1 MLCEVR
7 YGDVVSGHV
16 KLSPSQLWKLTFV
29 CEQLHC
35 RKSPQSDCTTGE
47 GFVLEE
53 GGRKVR
59 DGRRKGAEGG
69 VEGSK
74 GGRKEGKKKEG
85 GEKEGKRRE
94 RREEG
99 KHQIKASD

>member
-1 MLCEVR
+1 MLQSCSVR
-7 YGDVVSGHV
+7 QDNRDVASCHV

-29 CEQLHC
+29 CEQFHC
-35 RKSPQSDCTTGE
+35 QKSPQSDCTTGE

-74 GGRKEGKKKEG
+74 GGRKEVKKKEG
-85 GEKEGKRRE
+85 ERRKEGRKK
-94 RREEG
+94 G
-99 KHQIKASD
+99 GGKASD

>member
-1 MLCEVR
+1 VLCEVR
-7 YGDVVSGHV
+7 YRDVASGHV

-29 CEQLHC
+29 CEQFHC
-35 RKSPQSDCTTGE
+35 QKSPQSDCTTDE

-74 GGRKEGKKKEG
+74 EGRKEG
-85 GEKEGKRRE
+85 GEKEGRRGK

-99 KHQIKASD
+99 RKKGGGEASD